1 MVVACFAGLGGG
13 NFASSMTNINA
24 FFPERYKGWAL
35 GLNAGGGNI
44 GVPVIQL
51 VALLVIA
58 TAGAGHPRILLA
70 IYIPLIVVAA
80 TLSAIY
86 MDNISSVRNDTGA
99 FAESIREHHTWI
111 MAFLYI
117 GTFGSFIGYSFAFG
131 LVLQNQFGRTPL
143 QAASITFIG
152 PLLGSLI
159 RPVGGKLADRYGGAK
174 VTFVNF
180 IGMVAASA
188 IVLIGSA
195 AKSLTMY
202 ALGFI
207 VLFVL
212 TGVGNGSTYK
222 MIPAI
227 FRGKAMAAI
236 ARGGDERAQLM
247 RARRISGAAIGII
260 GAVGALGGVLINM
273 AFRQSFLTAKTGDPA
288 FWAFIA
294 FYVVCIA
301 VTYVVYLRPA
311 PLDVAHPRAAY
322 ARV

>member
-1 MVVACFAGLGGG
+1 
-13 NFASSMTNINA
+13 
-24 FFPERYKGWAL
+24 
-35 GLNAGGGNI
+35 
-44 GVPVIQL
+44 
-51 VALLVIA
+51 
-58 TAGAGHPRILLA
+58 
-70 IYIPLIVVAA
+70 
-80 TLSAIY
+80 

-99 FAESIREHHTWI
+99 FKESIRENHTWI

-159 RPVGGKLADRYGGAK
+159 RPVGGRFADRFGGAK

-180 IGMVAASA
+180 IGMVAASV
-188 IVLIGSA
+188 IVLIGSG
-195 AKSLTMY
+195 AKSLAVY

-207 VLFVL
+207 VLFML
-212 TGVGNGSTYK
+212 TGIGNGSTYK

-227 FRGKAMAAI
+227 FRGKATAAI
-236 ARGGDERAQLM
+236 ARGGEERTQLM

-273 AFRQSFLTAKTGDPA
+273 VFRQSFLIAKTGDPA

>member
-1 MVVACFAGLGGG
+1 
-13 NFASSMTNINA
+13 
-24 FFPERYKGWAL
+24 
-35 GLNAGGGNI
+35 
-44 GVPVIQL
+44 
-51 VALLVIA
+51 
-58 TAGAGHPRILLA
+58 
-70 IYIPLIVVAA
+70 
-80 TLSAIY
+80 
-86 MDNISSVRNDTGA
+86 
-99 FAESIREHHTWI
+99 

-180 IGMVAASA
+180 IGMVVASA
-188 IVLIGSA
+188 VILIGSA
-195 AKSLTMY
+195 AKSLAIY
-202 ALGFI
+202 APGFI

-227 FRGKAMAAI
+227 FRGKALAAI
-236 ARGGDERAQLM
+236 ARGGDERTQLM

-311 PLDVAHPRAAY
+311 PVDVAHPRAAY
-322 ARV
+322 AARPVTPPCPLRR

>member
-1 MVVACFAGLGGG
+1 
-13 NFASSMTNINA
+13 
-24 FFPERYKGWAL
+24 
-35 GLNAGGGNI
+35 
-44 GVPVIQL
+44 
-51 VALLVIA
+51 
-58 TAGAGHPRILLA
+58 
-70 IYIPLIVVAA
+70 
-80 TLSAIY
+80 
-86 MDNISSVRNDTGA
+86 
-99 FAESIREHHTWI
+99 
-111 MAFLYI
+111 
-117 GTFGSFIGYSFAFG
+117 
-131 LVLQNQFGRTPL
+131 
-143 QAASITFIG
+143 
-152 PLLGSLI
+152 
-159 RPVGGKLADRYGGAK
+159 
-174 VTFVNF
+174 
-180 IGMVAASA
+180 MVAASA

-301 VTYVVYLRPA
+301 VTYVVYLRPE